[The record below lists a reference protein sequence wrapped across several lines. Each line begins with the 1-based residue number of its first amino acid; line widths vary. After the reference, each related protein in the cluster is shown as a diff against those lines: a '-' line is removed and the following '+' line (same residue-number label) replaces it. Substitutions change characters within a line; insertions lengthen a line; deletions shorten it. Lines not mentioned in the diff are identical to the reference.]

1 MKKKTFLNFFL
12 CLFFFGSCAYEPIYK
27 KKSIFS
33 HKINILVKSNDYDK
47 KIPLFMKASLNQ
59 KLNSKR
65 SKPSNLKL
73 VVSLSRSL
81 SGLAFNKDLYSSGKI
96 LNINLQYTFYDKKGV
111 VLSGTLQ
118 NKSSYFLG
126 ESPSILDEIVDGA
139 VAHHHVSVG
148 LLQGALPVFD
158 GLAREVLYVDDT
170 LELLRRPASQR
181 RGANI

>member
-59 KLNSKR
+59 KLNSKK

-73 VVSLSRSL
+73 VVSLRRSV

-126 ESPSILDEIVDGA
+126 ESPYANLISEESAAKNIISSLSE
-139 VAHHHVSVG
+139 S
-148 LLQGALPVFD
+148 L
-158 GLAREVLYVDDT
+158 
-170 LELLRRPASQR
+170 SQIIATSKFNR
-181 RGANI
+181 SLSP

>member
-1 MKKKTFLNFFL
+1 MFIFF
-12 CLFFFGSCAYEPIYK
+12 CSCAYEPIYK

-59 KLNSKR
+59 KLNSKK

-126 ESPSILDEIVDGA
+126 ESPYANLISEENAAKNIISSLSESLSQIIVT
-139 VAHHHVSVG
+139 SKFNRS
-148 LLQGALPVFD
+148 LSP
-158 GLAREVLYVDDT
+158 
-170 LELLRRPASQR
+170 
-181 RGANI
+181 

>member
-12 CLFFFGSCAYEPIYK
+12 CLFVFCSCAYKPIYK

-59 KLNSKR
+59 KLNSKKSR
-65 SKPSNLKL
+65 PSNLKL
-73 VVSLSRSL
+73 VVSLNRSV

-126 ESPSILDEIVDGA
+126 ESPYANLISEESAAKNIISSLSESLSQIIVT
-139 VAHHHVSVG
+139 SKFNRS
-148 LLQGALPVFD
+148 LSP
-158 GLAREVLYVDDT
+158 
-170 LELLRRPASQR
+170 
-181 RGANI
+181 

>member
-1 MKKKTFLNFFL
+1 MKKKIFLNFFL
-12 CLFFFGSCAYEPIYK
+12 CLFVFCSCAYKPIYK

-59 KLNSKR
+59 KLNSKK

-73 VVSLSRSL
+73 VVSLRRSV

-111 VLSGTLQ
+111 VLSGRLQ

-126 ESPSILDEIVDGA
+126 ESPYANLISEESAAKNIISSLSESLSQIIVA
-139 VAHHHVSVG
+139 SK
-148 LLQGALPVFD
+148 FN
-158 GLAREVLYVDDT
+158 
-170 LELLRRPASQR
+170 RPLSP
-181 RGANI
+181 

>member
-12 CLFFFGSCAYEPIYK
+12 CLFVFCSCAYKPIYK
-27 KKSIFS
+27 KKSVFS
-33 HKINILVKSNDYDK
+33 HKINILVNSNNYDK
-47 KIPLFMKASLNQ
+47 KIPLFMKASLNR
-59 KLNSKR
+59 KLNSKK

-126 ESPSILDEIVDGA
+126 ESPYANLISEESAAKNIISSLSESLSQIIVT
-139 VAHHHVSVG
+139 SKFNRS
-148 LLQGALPVFD
+148 LSP
-158 GLAREVLYVDDT
+158 
-170 LELLRRPASQR
+170 
-181 RGANI
+181 

>member
-12 CLFFFGSCAYEPIYK
+12 CLFVFCSCAYKPIYK

-59 KLNSKR
+59 KLNSKK

-73 VVSLSRSL
+73 VVSLNRSI

-111 VLSGTLQ
+111 VLSGSLQ
-118 NKSSYFLG
+118 DKSSYFLG
-126 ESPSILDEIVDGA
+126 ESPYANLVSEESAAKNIISSLSESLSKIIV
-139 VAHHHVSVG
+139 
-148 LLQGALPVFD
+148 
-158 GLAREVLYVDDT
+158 
-170 LELLRRPASQR
+170 ASKFNR
-181 RGANI
+181 SLSP

>member
-59 KLNSKR
+59 KLNSKK

-73 VVSLSRSL
+73 VVSISKSI
-81 SGLAFNKDLYSSGKI
+81 SGLAYNKDLYSSGKI
-96 LNINLQYTFYDKKGV
+96 LNINLQYTFYDKKGII
-111 VLSGTLQ
+111 LSGSLQ

-126 ESPSILDEIVDGA
+126 ESP
-139 VAHHHVSVG
+139 
-148 LLQGALPVFD
+148 
-158 GLAREVLYVDDT
+158 Y
-170 LELLRRPASQR
+170 
-181 RGANI
+181 ANIVSEESATKNIISSLSESLSKIIVASKSDKSLAP

>member
-126 ESPSILDEIVDGA
+126 ESPYANLISEESAAKNIISSLSE
-139 VAHHHVSVG
+139 S
-148 LLQGALPVFD
+148 L
-158 GLAREVLYVDDT
+158 
-170 LELLRRPASQR
+170 SQIIATSKFNR
-181 RGANI
+181 SLSP

>member
-12 CLFFFGSCAYEPIYK
+12 CLFVFCSCAYKPIYK
-27 KKSIFS
+27 KKSVFS

-47 KIPLFMKASLNQ
+47 KIPLFMKASLNR
-59 KLNSKR
+59 KLNSKK

-126 ESPSILDEIVDGA
+126 ESPYANLISEESAAKNIISSLSESLSQIIVT
-139 VAHHHVSVG
+139 SKFNRS
-148 LLQGALPVFD
+148 LSP
-158 GLAREVLYVDDT
+158 
-170 LELLRRPASQR
+170 
-181 RGANI
+181 

>member
-1 MKKKTFLNFFL
+1 MKKKLFLKIFF
-12 CLFFFGSCAYEPIYK
+12 CLFVFCSCAYKPLYK

-59 KLNSKR
+59 KLNSKK

-73 VVSLSRSL
+73 VVSLNRSI

-111 VLSGTLQ
+111 VLSGSLQ
-118 NKSSYFLG
+118 DKSSYFLG
-126 ESPSILDEIVDGA
+126 ESPYANLVSEESAAKNIISSLSESLSKIIV
-139 VAHHHVSVG
+139 
-148 LLQGALPVFD
+148 
-158 GLAREVLYVDDT
+158 
-170 LELLRRPASQR
+170 ASKFNR
-181 RGANI
+181 SLSP